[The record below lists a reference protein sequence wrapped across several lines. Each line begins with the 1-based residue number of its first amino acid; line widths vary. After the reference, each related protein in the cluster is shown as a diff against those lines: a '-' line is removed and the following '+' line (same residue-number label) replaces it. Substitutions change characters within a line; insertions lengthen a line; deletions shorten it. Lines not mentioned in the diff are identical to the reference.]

1 MIESCLK
8 IIDRFLMNES
18 KKMIIDELEKPIKLL
33 IS

>member
-8 IIDRFLMNES
+8 MIDRFLMNES